1 MVISSLERVGERLET
16 LERGANKGEAP
27 PQGSLQVGNH
37 DRGTGDPGEGGQQ
50 GGGPTTGQSAGRQ
63 P

>member
-1 MVISSLERVGERLET
+1 MIGGLET

-27 PQGSLQVGNH
+27 PQGRLQVGNH
-37 DRGTGDPGEGGQQ
+37 DRGARDPGDGGQQ
-50 GGGPTTGQSAGRQ
+50 GGGPITGQPSGWQ